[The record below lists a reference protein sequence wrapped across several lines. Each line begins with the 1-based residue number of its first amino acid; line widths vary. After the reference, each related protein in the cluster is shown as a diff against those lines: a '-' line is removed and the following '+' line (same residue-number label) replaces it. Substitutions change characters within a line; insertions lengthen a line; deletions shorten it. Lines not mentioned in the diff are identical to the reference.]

1 MNNERDNKA
10 IKMVSNILI
19 NVMNPLMKKDKLKY
33 AEVSIILLP
42 DHIMALAYG
51 VIDKKITFQEARE
64 TTKELYFN
72 LKEAVIEMEDTHE

>member
-51 VIDKKITFQEARE
+51 VIDKKNYIPRSKRNNKGA
-64 TTKELYFN
+64 L
-72 LKEAVIEMEDTHE
+72 L